1 VLSSSARTFEGL
13 TLAVHIAIV
22 TSPYDK
28 LILSGRKKVE
38 ARLTRTALPPFGT
51 IAPGDRIHIKRS
63 SGPFVAVATAARVLT
78 VDQLTPKLIDQLRRQ
93 YDKWICG
100 ADSYWQAKRDA
111 QFATLV
117 WLRDVRPC
125 TDAPRYRP
133 QNMRAWYTLDDAP
146 APPVARRAPQAICV
160 TLTPGSLRQNYVRLG
175 QAADQFAA
183 HAGKTIALQLA
194 DGPTVRT
201 EILRGMFRWRGWGAW
216 FEAHQLAAGDTL
228 QFTPQGNARFLVQP
242 TRRS

>member
-1 VLSSSARTFEGL
+1 M
-13 TLAVHIAIV
+13 AVHIAIV

-38 ARLTRTALPPFGT
+38 ARLTRTTLPPFGT
-51 IAPGDRIHIKRS
+51 ITPGDRIHIKRS
-63 SGPFVAVATAARVLT
+63 SGPFVAMATAARVLM
-78 VDQLTPKLIDQLRRQ
+78 VDNLTPKLIEQLRRQ

-100 ADSYWQAKRDA
+100 AESYWQAKRDA

-125 TDAPRYRP
+125 SEAPRYRP
-133 QNMRAWYTLDDAP
+133 QNMRAWYTLEDAAAP
-146 APPVARRAPQAICV
+146 AVARSRPRTICV

-175 QAADQFAA
+175 AAVDQFAA
-183 HAGKTIALQLA
+183 CAGKAIELRLA
-194 DGPTVRT
+194 DGPIVRT
-201 EILRGMFRWRGWGAW
+201 EIVRGMFRWRGWGTW
-216 FEAHQLAAGDTL
+216 FRTNQLAAGDTL
-228 QFTPQGNARFLVQP
+228 QFTPQGNARFFVQP